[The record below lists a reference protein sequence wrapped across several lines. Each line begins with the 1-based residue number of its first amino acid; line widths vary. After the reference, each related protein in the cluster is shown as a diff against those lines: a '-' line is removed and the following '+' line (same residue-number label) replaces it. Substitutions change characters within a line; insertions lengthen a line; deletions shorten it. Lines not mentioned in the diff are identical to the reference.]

1 MAASPEQLLER
12 ARDGHVPSVARLIS
26 MLESRAGE
34 VTEVLPALHAA
45 GGGAH
50 IVGITGS
57 PGSGKSTLVAALIRE
72 IRARGRTIGVV
83 AVDPSSAFTGG
94 AILGD
99 RIRMQEH
106 TLDAGVFVRSMSSRG
121 ALGGL
126 SRAAIDAVAV
136 LDAAGHDVVVV
147 ETVGAGQGEIE
158 VVRMAHTII
167 VVSVPGM
174 GDDVQAIKA
183 GVMEIADLHVV
194 NKADRPEANKAVL
207 EIKGMLRLAGHEA
220 DGAWQTPVLETI
232 AADGSGVAGL
242 VDAIEAHRD
251 WLESSGELTRRER
264 RAAAARLTTLAKEL
278 LLEQLAEPAGGAVF
292 ERAVDDVSTR
302 RLDPR
307 TAARSLIRELVT

>member
-1 MAASPEQLLER
+1 
-12 ARDGHVPSVARLIS
+12 
-26 MLESRAGE
+26 
-34 VTEVLPALHAA
+34 
-45 GGGAH
+45 
-50 IVGITGS
+50 
-57 PGSGKSTLVAALIRE
+57 
-72 IRARGRTIGVV
+72 
-83 AVDPSSAFTGG
+83 
-94 AILGD
+94 
-99 RIRMQEH
+99 
-106 TLDAGVFVRSMSSRG
+106 
-121 ALGGL
+121 
-126 SRAAIDAVAV
+126 V

-220 DGAWQTPVLETI
+220 DGAWRTPVLETI